1 MAEAPWRH
9 LAAATITSALLG
21 FSCGAW
27 WANRRARRKEKARKR
42 LMQMAKVRPDRV
54 ALYKRHHQG
63 VWPEVEKGLAKVGVE
78 TISIW
83 SDPSDDCA
91 LYMYLEMAE
100 DAGDMAEGS
109 QYRDDPRVREWERA
123 METEFHAGWKPLS
136 EWYTLKCS
144 GSKTVEVSTNSLLQR
159 HRREVRLRP
168 LGTSQASSA
177 EGLERCRD
185 LRGRKKEQRMKTPEL
200 WPVRAGKAR
209 IESSVVDSIRH
220 IRVPP
225 TGTYYSPTVYAEA
238 WTLNAALIRKIPLDT
253 RISGNAP
260 SGWTTTEGSTY
271 ETNQYGLVGGL
282 GNMKVKFY
290 GTDWSNPA
298 VTVIG
303 ENSGGTIQNWV
314 APDDWLCSGYTLLD
328 LRMGT
333 MEISKVWDAMRAES
347 SGMTWLLRLL
357 GWIIA
362 WVAFCLL
369 AGPLE
374 VAADC
379 IPCIGPCL
387 GNMVSTVICVVSCL
401 PATACTLGVVG
412 VVWVVMRPM
421 VGIPLLC
428 IFIIV
433 MVAFIVWK
441 VFFAKKGGKVYDS
454 EQSGQL
460 VEGNVV
466 GNPVEA
472 PASNQVEAPAP
483 KGYSGPVEEEVAQ
496 NFLEA
501 LRAEYV
507 NGQGGAVGGF
517 FESNGNAE
525 GALAPLEDE
534 VRAAGDKNAAVNALA
549 RRWGL

>member
-1 MAEAPWRH
+1 MEHENGCARMGKSILCAVCGFPLVLLGGCILLGWNEKRDVCEQAAILAGDSNYKKVGCSDSGEESGSLVFFNCDLLQDG
-9 LAAATITSALLG
+9 LAANGFTNFGGGAFATTLASYVGTGIRVEAEMFQCIERSESRKDSGGGGGTTTYYYYERQWRSTWVDPMRFHDRSKADNDCQGLHP
-21 FSCGAW
+21 AW
-27 WANRRARRKEKARKR
+27 PTA
-42 LMQMAKVRPDRV
+42 
-54 ALYKRHHQG
+54 
-63 VWPEVEKGLAKVGVE
+63 
-78 TISIW
+78 
-83 SDPSDDCA
+83 
-91 LYMYLEMAE
+91 
-100 DAGDMAEGS
+100 
-109 QYRDDPRVREWERA
+109 
-123 METEFHAGWKPLS
+123 
-136 EWYTLKCS
+136 
-144 GSKTVEVSTNSLLQR
+144 
-159 HRREVRLRP
+159 
-168 LGTSQASSA
+168 
-177 EGLERCRD
+177 
-185 LRGRKKEQRMKTPEL
+185 
-200 WPVRAGKAR
+200 
-209 IESSVVDSIRH
+209 
-220 IRVPP
+220 VPP

>member
-144 GSKTVEVSTNSLLQR
+144 GSKTVEVSTNSLPPCYNVIDGK
-159 HRREVRLRP
+159 HP
-168 LGTSQASSA
+168 A
-177 EGLERCRD
+177 
-185 LRGRKKEQRMKTPEL
+185 
-200 WPVRAGKAR
+200 WPTA
-209 IESSVVDSIRH
+209 
-220 IRVPP
+220 VPP

-328 LRMGT
+328 LRT
-333 MEISKVWDAMRAES
+333 LD
-347 SGMTWLLRLL
+347 RLL

-441 VFFAKKGGKVYDS
+441 VFFAKKGGKL
-454 EQSGQL
+454 ERANAL
-460 VEGNVV
+460 RGNVV